1 MLSVQPEPMPSA
13 AYLRDTKQE
22 MQMLWIAI
30 VIALAAG
37 AGNPLQ
43 AGANAELN
51 HVTGHPLLAALWVYL
66 SGLAGVLLLVVL
78 MLPFF
83 PVTFDRLAGSAAQ
96 VPWWA
101 WMGGVISIGST
112 IAGLMLAQRLG
123 SGVFTGLSV
132 TAACWIN
139 LDGRASGSTRPRR
152 CVCWAVPFWSQV
164 CGWWP
169 GPEGCFSA
177 AVVHRRVRTALLYY
191 GSSPLLPHALSP
203 AP

>member
-132 TAACWIN
+132 TAAIVMSVL
-139 LDGRASGSTRPRR
+139 LDQFG
-152 CVCWAVPFWSQV
+152 WAGFRQHP
-164 CGWWP
+164 
-169 GPEGCFSA
+169 A
-177 AVVHRRVRTALLYY
+177 
-191 GSSPLLPHALSP
+191 SPLRMLGCAFLVAGVWLVARS
-203 AP
+203 